1 MDATKIAKFMQLAGQ
16 GTQARLQSGDP
27 KTRALGAQLLLSEV
41 LEYVIHGLG
50 VTPEVN
56 GVQITAP
63 DSLHYHAHGTP
74 DHEEMVDGLADVAY
88 TMFWNACAFGVPL
101 AEAFELV
108 CDNNLEKF
116 VLLSGWTGGERE
128 LPQSEW
134 HCGRNVTWPS
144 EVVRVDVLKVSGE
157 FYAVG
162 KDARGKVRKP
172 STYQPVDLGPLVR
185 EKSESVAA

>member
-1 MDATKIAKFMQLAGQ
+1 MDSSKIEKFMQLAGQ
-16 GTQARLQSGDP
+16 SVREKLHSGDP
-27 KTRALGAQLLLSEV
+27 KQRALGAQLLLSEV

-56 GVQITAP
+56 GTKITAP
-63 DSLHYHAHGTP
+63 DALNYHPSEEP
-74 DHEEMVDGLADVAY
+74 DHQEMVDGLADVAY
-88 TMFWNACAFGVPL
+88 TMYWNACAFGVPL

-116 VLLSGWTGGERE
+116 VKLEGWTAGETD
-128 LPQSEW
+128 LANDAW
-134 HCGRNVTWPS
+134 HCNLDVAWPQ
-144 EVVRVDVLKVSGE
+144 EVVKVSVLKVGDD

-172 STYQPVDLGPLVR
+172 STYQPVDLTKLVAN
-185 EKSESVAA
+185 S